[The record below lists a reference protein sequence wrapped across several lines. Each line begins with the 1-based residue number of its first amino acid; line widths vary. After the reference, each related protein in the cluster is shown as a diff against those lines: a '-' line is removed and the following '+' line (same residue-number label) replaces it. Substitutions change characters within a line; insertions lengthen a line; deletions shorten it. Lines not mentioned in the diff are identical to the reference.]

1 MGLSKRVQVLFGQ
14 NNAKRNYIKRR

>member
-1 MGLSKRVQVLFGQ
+1 MGLSKRVQALFGQ